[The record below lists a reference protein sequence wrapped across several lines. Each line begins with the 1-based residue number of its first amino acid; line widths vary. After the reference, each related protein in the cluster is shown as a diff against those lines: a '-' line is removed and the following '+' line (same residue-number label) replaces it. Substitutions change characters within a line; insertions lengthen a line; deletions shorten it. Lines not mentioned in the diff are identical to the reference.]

1 MISTLSGSGGCVVRI
16 FNMGGTIVQ
25 AGFTIR
31 PIKTESFN
39 VDQSSSNNETRPG
52 VSIYSAVKIGLDLG
66 AGNVV

>member
-1 MISTLSGSGGCVVRI
+1 LISTLSGSGGCVVRI
-16 FNMGGTIVQ
+16 FNMGTIVQ